1 MRPVGA
7 VAVLHID
14 LADKT
19 LRLRE
24 HVVLEV
30 SSKFHTES
38 PPVLVEHLSRDEWEV
53 LVLVAFGLFLLLV
66 SLDPV
71 VKLLLVVEEEEFIL
85 EDV

>member
-7 VAVLHID
+7 VAVLRIG
-14 LADKT
+14 LADET

-38 PPVLVEHLSRDEWEV
+38 LPVLVEHLSRDEWEV
-53 LVLVAFGLFLLLV
+53 LVLVAFGLLLLLV
-66 SLDPV
+66 PLDPV